1 VIDDRAAGAGVI
13 VEHRGSIAV
22 VRLAHGKANAMD
34 LEFCTAIAARVG
46 ECDADPSIA
55 ALLITGQ
62 AQIFSAGVDLVRMVN
77 EGAAYVRRF
86 LPALS
91 ASLQAVFACAKPVVA
106 AVNGHAIAGGCI
118 LACAA
123 DYRVMARGSG
133 RIGIPELIVGVPF
146 PIVPI
151 EIMRF
156 VAPANR
162 LQRVRERKRAGSD
175 VGRVLAEAVPGDKR
189 RRDTFRRQQPVRR
202 DARREDRRLRVLG
215 QRQLVLGTF
224 ETELA
229 ERLAQR
235 RVCLGKRLRAH
246 GKRVGERL
254 AHADLLRTLT
264 REDECQHAYTNVKS
278 RCTRSMKPV
287 DAKR

>member
-1 VIDDRAAGAGVI
+1 MIDDRAAGAGVI
-13 VEHRGSIAV
+13 VERRGSIAV

-34 LEFCTAIAARVG
+34 LEFCTAIAASVG

-55 ALLITGQ
+55 AMLITGQ

-91 ASLQAVFACAKPVVA
+91 ASLQAVFSCAKPVVA

-162 LQRVRERKRAGSD
+162 LQQWIYGGVTFDADGALATGLVDAATDADRLEGDALAAAERMAKLPATAFA
-175 VGRVLAEAVPGDKR
+175 LTK
-189 RRDTFRRQQPVRR
+189 
-202 DARREDRRLRVLG
+202 RRLREPA
-215 QRQLVLGTF
+215 F
-224 ETELA
+224 ERMRNAAALDADARAAWESPETLA
-229 ERLAQR
+229 AVRGYVE
-235 RVCLGKRLRAH
+235 
-246 GKRVGERL
+246 
-254 AHADLLRTLT
+254 RTL
-264 REDECQHAYTNVKS
+264 K
-278 RCTRSMKPV
+278 K
-287 DAKR
+287 K